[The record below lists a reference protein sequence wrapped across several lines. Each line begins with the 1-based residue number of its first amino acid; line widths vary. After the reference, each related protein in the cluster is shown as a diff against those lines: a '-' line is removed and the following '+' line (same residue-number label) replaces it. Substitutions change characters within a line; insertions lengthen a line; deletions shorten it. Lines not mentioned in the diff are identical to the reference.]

1 MRIRYITH
9 AARLRPVLSYKQH
22 HLNHLLFQSYNRGLH
37 HLTKVAAQELDH
49 YAKVELEKSISKV
62 CISINSC
69 LNHIANH
76 FII

>member
-9 AARLRPVLSYKQH
+9 AARLRPVLFYNQH
-22 HLNHLLFQSYNRGLH
+22 HFNHLLFQSYNRSLH

-49 YAKVELEKSISKV
+49 YAKVELENSISKV

-69 LNHIANH
+69 LNNRANH
-76 FII
+76 FIV